1 MKKIMYILGILLLF
15 DISVVRALENN
26 IYYSNY
32 GEWSE
37 YSKDNYSKTELM
49 DVEVERRYKWFKN
62 KERGEYLNY
71 DEGIKKYDNLNKDN
85 YKYSD
90 YSNWQEISPE
100 KITDRVIETKV
111 KYFVKRIKPIKTLY
125 IVGGDF
131 KTDEVDLN
139 QIDIFNN
146 GKKVSFKSTCG
157 DCSEK
162 YKLKNKS
169 GVLMLELDNF
179 YYFDNLKIIVKSPN
193 IKNINSINFWATAP
207 KENSNEEAL
216 FYRYTFEGSDNSSI
230 NISISDFSKV
240 KPIYEDG
247 VYYDELPF
255 LRKDDYKE
263 ELVSY
268 RYKDKLYYF
277 FSYDK
282 EYIDGYFKQRDGY
295 EKDENDY
302 IDYYRYRNRDKI
314 EFSEHIEINKNDSF
328 LEEYINSTTEYEID
342 GNIDYN
348 KNGLYHIKIKT
359 YFITKDVTVS
369 INIKEN
375 NKEDIKDKKAL
386 EDYKSFEKKYDN
398 LLEEKVENRSSDEV
412 IEEKVEDRSSDE
424 VIEENSCK
432 KELEKVTLKNDDN
445 EKKLKLSNQAYD
457 YLNSSLLKVN
467 NNSFELGL
475 SWYLWLLFLIFLLLI
490 ILIMILRKRK
500 NKNKF

>member
-1 MKKIMYILGILLLF
+1 MKKIMYVLSILLLCDF
-15 DISVVRALENN
+15 SGVRALKNS

-32 GEWSE
+32 GKWSE

-49 DVEVERRYKWFKN
+49 DVEVERRYKWFKS

-90 YSNWQEISPE
+90 YSDWQESSPE
-100 KITDRVIETKV
+100 KITDRVIETKI

-125 IVGGDF
+125 IVSGDF

-139 QIDIFNN
+139 RIDIFND

-193 IKNINSINFWATAP
+193 IKNINSINFWVTAP

-216 FYRYTFEGSDNSSI
+216 FYRYTFEGSSNNSI
-230 NISISDFSKV
+230 DISIYDFSKV

-277 FSYDK
+277 YSCDK
-282 EYIDGYFKQRDGY
+282 EYIDGYFKEKNGY
-295 EKDENDY
+295 DKDINNFL
-302 IDYYRYRNRDKI
+302 DYYRYRNRDKI
-314 EFSEHIEINKNDSF
+314 EFSKYIEINKND
-328 LEEYINSTTEYEID
+328 EYLDNFITSTVDYEVE
-342 GNIDYN
+342 GNIDYT
-348 KNGLYHIKIKT
+348 KNGLYNVKVKT
-359 YFITKDVTVS
+359 YFLTKDISVL

-375 NKEDIKDKKAL
+375 EKNSKDEKL
-386 EDYKSFEKKYDN
+386 VDDYKELEKKYDN
-398 LLEEKVENRSSDEV
+398 LL
-412 IEEKVEDRSSDE
+412 EEKVEDRSSDE

-475 SWYLWLLFLIFLLLI
+475 SWYLWLLFLILLLLI

>member
-1 MKKIMYILGILLLF
+1 MKKIMYVLSILLLCDF
-15 DISVVRALENN
+15 SGVRALENS

-49 DVEVERRYKWFKN
+49 DVEVERRYKWFKS

-90 YSNWQEISPE
+90 YSDWQESSPE
-100 KITDRVIETKV
+100 KITDRVIETKI

-125 IVGGDF
+125 IVSGDF

-139 QIDIFNN
+139 QIDIFND

-193 IKNINSINFWATAP
+193 IKNINSINFWVTAP

-216 FYRYTFEGSDNSSI
+216 FYRYTFEGSSNNSI
-230 NISISDFSKV
+230 DISIYDFSKV
-240 KPIYEDG
+240 KLIYEDG

-277 FSYDK
+277 YSCDK
-282 EYIDGYFKQRDGY
+282 EYIDGYFKEKNGY
-295 EKDENDY
+295 DKDINNFL
-302 IDYYRYRNRDKI
+302 DYYRYRNRDKI
-314 EFSEHIEINKNDSF
+314 EFSKYIEINKND
-328 LEEYINSTTEYEID
+328 EYLDNFITSTVDYEVE
-342 GNIDYN
+342 GNIDYT
-348 KNGLYHIKIKT
+348 KNGLYNVKVKT
-359 YFITKDVTVS
+359 YFLTKDISVL

-375 NKEDIKDKKAL
+375 EKNSKDEKL
-386 EDYKSFEKKYDN
+386 VDDYKELEKKYDN
-398 LLEEKVENRSSDEV
+398 LL
-412 IEEKVEDRSSDE
+412 EEKVEDRSSDE

-475 SWYLWLLFLIFLLLI
+475 SWYLWLLFLILLLLI

>member
-1 MKKIMYILGILLLF
+1 MKKIMYVLSILLLCDF
-15 DISVVRALENN
+15 SGVRALENS

-49 DVEVERRYKWFKN
+49 DVEVERRYKWFKS

-90 YSNWQEISPE
+90 YSDWQESSPE
-100 KITDRVIETKV
+100 KITDRVIETKI

-125 IVGGDF
+125 IVSGDF

-139 QIDIFNN
+139 QIDIFND

-193 IKNINSINFWATAP
+193 IKNINSINFWVTAP

-216 FYRYTFEGSDNSSI
+216 FYRYTFEGSSNNSI
-230 NISISDFSKV
+230 DISIYDFSKV

-277 FSYDK
+277 YSCDK
-282 EYIDGYFKQRDGY
+282 EYIDGYFKEKNGY
-295 EKDENDY
+295 DKDINNFL
-302 IDYYRYRNRDKI
+302 DYYRYRNRDKI
-314 EFSEHIEINKNDSF
+314 EFSKYIEINKND
-328 LEEYINSTTEYEID
+328 EYLDNFITSTVDYEVE
-342 GNIDYN
+342 GNIDYT
-348 KNGLYHIKIKT
+348 KNGLYNVKVKT
-359 YFITKDVTVS
+359 YFLTKDISVL

-375 NKEDIKDKKAL
+375 EKNSKDEKL
-386 EDYKSFEKKYDN
+386 VDDYKELEKKYDN
-398 LLEEKVENRSSDEV
+398 LLEEKVE
-412 IEEKVEDRSSDE
+412 DRSSDE
-424 VIEENSCK
+424 FIEENSCK

-475 SWYLWLLFLIFLLLI
+475 SWYLWLLFLILLLLI

>member
-1 MKKIMYILGILLLF
+1 MKKIMYVLSILLLCDF
-15 DISVVRALENN
+15 SGVRALENS

-49 DVEVERRYKWFKN
+49 DVEVERRYKWFKS

-71 DEGIKKYDNLNKDN
+71 YEGIKKYDNLNKDN

-90 YSNWQEISPE
+90 YSDWQESSPE
-100 KITDRVIETKV
+100 KITDRVIETKI

-125 IVGGDF
+125 IVSGDF

-139 QIDIFNN
+139 QIDIFND

-193 IKNINSINFWATAP
+193 IKNINSINFWVTAP

-216 FYRYTFEGSDNSSI
+216 FYRYTFEGSSNNSI
-230 NISISDFSKV
+230 DISIYDFSKV

-277 FSYDK
+277 YSCDK
-282 EYIDGYFKQRDGY
+282 EYIDGYFKEKNGY
-295 EKDENDY
+295 DKDINNFL
-302 IDYYRYRNRDKI
+302 DYYRYRNRDKI
-314 EFSEHIEINKNDSF
+314 EFSKYIEINKND
-328 LEEYINSTTEYEID
+328 EYLDNFITSTVDYEVE
-342 GNIDYN
+342 GNIDYT
-348 KNGLYHIKIKT
+348 KNGLYNVKVKT
-359 YFITKDVTVS
+359 YFLTKDISVL

-375 NKEDIKDKKAL
+375 EKNSKDEKL
-386 EDYKSFEKKYDN
+386 VDDYKELEKKYDN
-398 LLEEKVENRSSDEV
+398 LL
-412 IEEKVEDRSSDE
+412 EEKVEDRSSDE

-475 SWYLWLLFLIFLLLI
+475 SWYLWLLFLILLLLI

>member
-1 MKKIMYILGILLLF
+1 MKKIMYVLSILLLCDF
-15 DISVVRALENN
+15 SGVRALENS

-49 DVEVERRYKWFKN
+49 DVEVERRYKWFKS

-90 YSNWQEISPE
+90 YSDWQESSPE
-100 KITDRVIETKV
+100 KITDRVIETKI

-125 IVGGDF
+125 IVSGDF

-139 QIDIFNN
+139 QIDIFND

-193 IKNINSINFWATAP
+193 IKNINSINFWVTAP

-216 FYRYTFEGSDNSSI
+216 FYRYTFEGSSNNSI
-230 NISISDFSKV
+230 DISIYDFSKV

-277 FSYDK
+277 YSCDK
-282 EYIDGYFKQRDGY
+282 EYIDGYFKEKNGY
-295 EKDENDY
+295 DKDINNFL
-302 IDYYRYRNRDKI
+302 DYYRYRNRDKI
-314 EFSEHIEINKNDSF
+314 EFSKYIEINKND
-328 LEEYINSTTEYEID
+328 EYLDNFITSTVDYEVE
-342 GNIDYN
+342 GNIDYT
-348 KNGLYHIKIKT
+348 KNGLYNVKVKT
-359 YFITKDVTVS
+359 YFLTKDISVL

-375 NKEDIKDKKAL
+375 EKNSKDEKL
-386 EDYKSFEKKYDN
+386 VDDYKELEKKYDN
-398 LLEEKVENRSSDEV
+398 LL
-412 IEEKVEDRSSDE
+412 EEKVEDRSSDE

-475 SWYLWLLFLIFLLLI
+475 SWYLWLLFLILLLLI

>member
-1 MKKIMYILGILLLF
+1 MKKIMYVLSILLLCDF
-15 DISVVRALENN
+15 SGVRALENS

-49 DVEVERRYKWFKN
+49 DVEVERRYKWFKS

-90 YSNWQEISPE
+90 YSDWQESSPE
-100 KITDRVIETKV
+100 KITDRVIETKI

-125 IVGGDF
+125 IVSGDF

-139 QIDIFNN
+139 QIDIFND

-193 IKNINSINFWATAP
+193 IKNINSINFWVTAP
-207 KENSNEEAL
+207 KENSNEESL
-216 FYRYTFEGSDNSSI
+216 FYRYTFEGSSNNSI
-230 NISISDFSKV
+230 DISIYDFSKV

-277 FSYDK
+277 YSCDK
-282 EYIDGYFKQRDGY
+282 EYIDGYFKEKNGY
-295 EKDENDY
+295 DKDINNFL
-302 IDYYRYRNRDKI
+302 DYYRYRNRDKI
-314 EFSEHIEINKNDSF
+314 EFSKYIEINKND
-328 LEEYINSTTEYEID
+328 EYLDNFITSTVDYEVE
-342 GNIDYN
+342 GNIDYT
-348 KNGLYHIKIKT
+348 KNGLYNVKVKT
-359 YFITKDVTVS
+359 YFLTKDISVL

-375 NKEDIKDKKAL
+375 EKNSKDEKL
-386 EDYKSFEKKYDN
+386 IDDYKELEKKYDN
-398 LLEEKVENRSSDEV
+398 LL
-412 IEEKVEDRSSDE
+412 EEKVEDRSSDE

-475 SWYLWLLFLIFLLLI
+475 SWYLWLLFLILLLLI